1 MVPNLVSKALGM
13 AISDTMDLDGTPTV
27 PKQKVFGPMIK
38 TVPSLEL
45 GRETTQIAIRVE
57 LGPRKILHVLYVSEQ
72 QQLRST
78 AKLEPGSV
86 QMAPLRALGR
96 WIRNNM
102 MVPGSSVT
110 EPQDNSI
117 LMTASKVADPG
128 GQMITAKGVLGL

>member
-13 AISDTMDLDGTPTV
+13 AISDTMDLDGTPTI

-45 GRETTQIAIRVE
+45 GKETTQIAIRVE

-78 AKLEPGSV
+78 AKLAPGSV
-86 QMAPLRALGR
+86 QMAPLRAPGR
-96 WIRNNM
+96 WIRNTH
-102 MVPGSSVT
+102 MVAGSSVT
-110 EPQDNSI
+110 EPQDNFN
-117 LMTASKVADPG
+117 LMISSKVADPG
-128 GQMITAKGVLGL
+128 GQMIIAKEVLCL